1 MPSKAREA
9 FKENASDIERLLEIH
24 EDIGGDAQGRRYRLE
39 VLNKSAIVLITAFW
53 EAYCEDL
60 AAEAVKHLVDNCEK
74 ADKLPLDL
82 RKRIAKEL
90 KDDRHELAVWT
101 LAGDAWKGYLISR
114 LQGLADER
122 SKRLNTPKAGSI
134 VELFDTALGLKDIST
149 RWRWQGMSMEN
160 AKSKL
165 DGYVELRGAIA
176 HRGKHSESCKKAH
189 VTDYFSHVKSL
200 VSETDR
206 GVNSYVR
213 QVTGK
218 RLWKRGG

>member
-101 LAGDAWKGYLISR
+101 LAGDAWKGY
-114 LQGLADER
+114 
-122 SKRLNTPKAGSI
+122 
-134 VELFDTALGLKDIST
+134 
-149 RWRWQGMSMEN
+149 
-160 AKSKL
+160 
-165 DGYVELRGAIA
+165 
-176 HRGKHSESCKKAH
+176 
-189 VTDYFSHVKSL
+189 
-200 VSETDR
+200 
-206 GVNSYVR
+206 
-213 QVTGK
+213 
-218 RLWKRGG
+218 